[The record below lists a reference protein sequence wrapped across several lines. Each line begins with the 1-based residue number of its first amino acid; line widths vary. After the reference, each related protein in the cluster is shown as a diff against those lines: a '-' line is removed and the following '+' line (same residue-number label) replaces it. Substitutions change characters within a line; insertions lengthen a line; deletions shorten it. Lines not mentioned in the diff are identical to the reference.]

1 MKAAGEALKV
11 GGTYERSCRR
21 QVCQYVTRSN
31 VAMPAARML
40 DRYGRI
46 HWVNNTATT
55 RQTHNNLASVEHIKA
70 QGDPMNHP
78 FQPFAP
84 CNAHTPPDYDG

>member
-40 DRYGRI
+40 DRYGQI
-46 HWVNNTATT
+46 HWVNTATT
-55 RQTHNNLASVEHIKA
+55 RQTHKNLASVEHMKS
-70 QGDPMNHP
+70 QGETNDSP
-78 FQPFAP
+78 FPAIRSMHR
-84 CNAHTPPDYDG
+84 AHTT